1 MRVAGC
7 DPGTSSLDI
16 LALEDGRVVA
26 QVRIEPDELRA
37 DPTIPVQWLRE
48 AGPFD
53 LIAGPS
59 GYGLP
64 LVRAADCTDA
74 QLDLM
79 SLVRPDDRGAKGVG
93 GFSAMLRALRDGGL
107 PVVFLPGVI
116 HLPTVPV
123 HRKLNKIDL
132 GTADKL
138 CVAALALAQHI
149 TGGGHRGNPQQIP
162 PDVGNGSALVVEFGS
177 AFTAFVVLKDKQIVD
192 GLGGT
197 SGPVGPRSGG
207 AWDGE
212 TAYLLSPL
220 QKADLFRGGAADAPD
235 RETGRTLFRES
246 FCKTVYG
253 LLNVHG
259 VRDVYYGG
267 SLLRTDSDL
276 VQQAL
281 GELPSSFFRF
291 HYAGDLPGAWVK
303 HAAQGAALIA
313 EGLCGGAFAPLI
325 DWLKLREASG
335 TVLDWLTHPRAAE
348 VRAAFGERP
357 AGEPDAPPSDSTG
370 E

>member
-1 MRVAGC
+1 MPRVAGC

-16 LALEDGRVVA
+16 LAIEDGRVLG

-37 DPTIPVQWLRE
+37 DPTLPVQWLRE
-48 AGPFD
+48 HGPFD

-64 LVRAADCTDA
+64 LVRAADTTDA
-74 QLDLM
+74 QLALV
-79 SLVRPDDRGAKGVG
+79 SLVRPDERAAKGVG
-93 GFSAMLRALRDGGL
+93 SFTAMVRALRDSGL

-123 HRKLNKIDL
+123 HRKLNKVDL

-138 CVAALALAQHI
+138 CVAALALAQH
-149 TGGGHRGNPQQIP
+149 NSSEP
-162 PDVGNGSALVVEFGS
+162 ALVVEFGS
-177 AFTAFVVLKDKQIVD
+177 AFTALLVLKDKQIVD

-197 SGPVGPRSGG
+197 CGPLGWRSGG

-220 QKADLFRGGAADAPD
+220 SKADLFRGGAADIAD
-235 RETGRTLFRES
+235 RDTAEAAFREAFGKS
-246 FCKTVYG
+246 VYG
-253 LLNVHG
+253 LLSLHG
-259 VRDVYYGG
+259 FRDVYYSGT
-267 SLLRTDSDL
+267 LFRTHSDFTRS
-276 VQQAL
+276 AL
-281 GELPSSFFRF
+281 GELSNEFFRL

-313 EGLCGGAFAPLI
+313 DGLCGGAFAPLVE
-325 DWLKLREASG
+325 WLKLREASG
-335 TVLDWLTHPRAAE
+335 TVLDRLTHPRAAD
-348 VRAAFGERP
+348 VRAWFA
-357 AGEPDAPPSDSTG
+357 
-370 E
+370 

>member
-1 MRVAGC
+1 MPRVAGC
-7 DPGTSSLDI
+7 DPGTSSLDV
-16 LALEDGRVVA
+16 LALDSGRVVA

-37 DPTIPVQWLRE
+37 DPTLPVRWLRE
-48 AGPFD
+48 HGPFD

-79 SLVRPDDRGAKGVG
+79 SLVRPDERGAKGVG
-93 GFSAMLRALRDGGL
+93 GFSATVRALRDSGL

-116 HLPTVPV
+116 HLPTVPA
-123 HRKLNKIDL
+123 HRKLNRVDL

-138 CVAALALAQHI
+138 CVAALALAQHN
-149 TGGGHRGNPQQIP
+149 RDEP
-162 PDVGNGSALVVEFGS
+162 ALVTEFGS
-177 AFTAFVVLKDKQIVD
+177 AFTALVVLKDKQIVD

-197 SGPVGPRSGG
+197 CGMLGGMSGG

-212 TAYLLSPL
+212 AAYLLSPL
-220 QKADLFRGGAADAPD
+220 AKADLFRGGIADIADSEVAKAA
-235 RETGRTLFRES
+235 FRES
-246 FCKTVYG
+246 FTKAVYG
-253 LLNVHG
+253 MLNVHG
-259 VRDVYYGG
+259 VQDIYYGG
-267 SLLRTDSDL
+267 TLFRTHGDFT
-276 VQQAL
+276 QQAL
-281 GELPSSFFRF
+281 GELPTSFFRL

-313 EGLCGGAFAPLI
+313 DGLAGGTFAPLI
-325 DWLKLREASG
+325 DWLKLREATG
-335 TVLDWLTHPRAAE
+335 TALDWLTHPRAAE

-357 AGEPDAPPSDSTG
+357 A
-370 E
+370 